1 MRTRIVLNCQK
12 CQKCPSNF
20 TADKVKN
27 KDWPRPPTDGRGR
40 GRTPRTDALLDA
52 RVAWSHERGAMPPPQ
67 RRRRRPSAP
76 LQPPSPSSA
85 SASGGRVVNPLNN
98 ERRKIRVSSQSSDVD
113 RSKRRLRGKASL
125 VAFSSRFADD
135 LTPSGPPSLPPSRE
149 SGGRDMKYCR
159 TLALCA
165 ALLAAGSEARCVVGQ
180 K

>member
-1 MRTRIVLNCQK
+1 M
-12 CQKCPSNF
+12 
-20 TADKVKN
+20 AEA
-27 KDWPRPPTDGRGR
+27 TDGRT
-40 GRTPRTDALLDA
+40 RTRTDAAADGCTTGCTSCMVA
-52 RVAWSHERGAMPPPQ
+52 RERRYATAAAPSEASVCATAAAPPP
-67 RRRRRPSAP
+67 
-76 LQPPSPSSA
+76 PPPSSA
-85 SASGGRVVNPLNN
+85 SASGGGAVNPLNN

-149 SGGRDMKYCR
+149 SGSRDMKYCR